1 MDDGEHWKMLSSSSY
16 GVMLNKYKVVYLND
30 YQSALQLY
38 HGLEQYFSFPN
49 HERPHKALDGRTP
62 AEIHNTSDRLLI

>member
-1 MDDGEHWKMLSSSSY
+1 MLSSSSY

-38 HGLEQYFSFPN
+38 LEQYFSVPN
-49 HERPHKALDGRTP
+49 HERPHNALD
-62 AEIHNTSDRLLI
+62 